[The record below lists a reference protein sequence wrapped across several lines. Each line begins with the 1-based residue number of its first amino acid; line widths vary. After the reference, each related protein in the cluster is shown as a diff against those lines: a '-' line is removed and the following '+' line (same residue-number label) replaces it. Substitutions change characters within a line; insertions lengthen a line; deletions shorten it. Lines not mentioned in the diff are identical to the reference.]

1 MSEKSIS
8 EIILQGVG
16 ASDGIIYGSALVFI
30 KTELEVPYYF
40 IESYQI
46 QSEIQKFQNAIDKTR
61 QQILNV
67 QAEMTQKLGAA
78 EANIFDAHLLLL
90 EDKSIFKT
98 TVNNLQNQCCNIAY
112 CFSSSVEKII
122 KQLSII
128 KDPRLKEKCL
138 DLKDVA
144 QRVLHNLLGH
154 NFSNLAALLIEPC
167 ILVANRLDPS
177 DTTVFSSKK
186 IQALILETGGKTC
199 HTAIMARSFGI
210 PTIVNVPGVCQKIK
224 NNDNLLLDGDEGKI
238 FIYPTHHTLT
248 HYGQLQ
254 RQRERLQLVIQQ
266 SGPGPIKTKDGTQ
279 IELWLTCDELI
290 TANQL
295 SELNFKGIGL
305 VRTENFFLQ
314 KGAWLSENEQF
325 EIYKELTQKASPHP
339 VIIRTIDIGG
349 DKVPKQIGYFSKENN
364 PFLGLRAIR
373 FCLENR
379 ELFLAQL
386 RALLKASA
394 FGPLQILYPMITSLQ
409 ELVESNALLDQCKL
423 ELKQNNVPF
432 NHELK
437 VGAMIETPSAAL
449 TADLLVT
456 HCDFLSIGIN
466 DLTQYTLAVDRT
478 NEQVAH
484 LYETMHPSIFRLL
497 IQIVQSGQQVNKA
510 VHLCGEMASDPI
522 YVAFGISLGLR
533 SFCIHRDKLAEI
545 QYLIQQCN
553 IQDLQKLFSQC
564 AQLQNASQ
572 VFILFKNFCLRKLN
586 ENIQL

>member
-16 ASDGIIYGSALVFI
+16 ASNGIVYGSASIFI
-30 KTELEVPYYF
+30 QTELEVPHYF
-40 IESYQI
+40 VEVSQI
-46 QSEIQKFQNAIDKTR
+46 QSEMQKFQDAINKTK
-61 QQILNV
+61 QQILDV
-67 QAEMTQKLGAA
+67 QAEITQKLGAA

-90 EDKSIFKT
+90 EDKSIFST
-98 TVNNLQNQCCNIAY
+98 TVNNLHNQCCNIAY
-112 CFSSSVEKII
+112 CFSSSVEKVI
-122 KQLSII
+122 KQLSTI
-128 KDPRLKEKCL
+128 KDPQLKERCL

-144 QRVLHNLLGH
+144 QRVLHNLLGC
-154 NFSNLAALLIEPC
+154 NFSNLAAVLTEPC

-177 DTTVFSSKK
+177 DTTVFASKK

-224 NNDNLLLDGDEGKI
+224 NNDDLLLDGDEGKI
-238 FIYPTHHTLT
+238 FIYPTHHTLAY
-248 HYGQLQ
+248 YGQLQ
-254 RQRERLQLVIQQ
+254 SQRERLQLAIQQ
-266 SGPGPIKTKDGTQ
+266 ASPGPIKTKDGTQ
-279 IELWLTCDELI
+279 IELWLTCDEPVA
-290 TANQL
+290 ANQL
-295 SELNFKGIGL
+295 SGLNLKGIGL
-305 VRTENFFLQ
+305 VRTENFFLR
-314 KGAWLSENEQF
+314 KDAWLSENEQF
-325 EIYKELTQKASPHP
+325 EIYKELTQRASPHP

-349 DKVPKQIGYFSKENN
+349 DKIPKQIGYFNKENN

-379 ELFLAQL
+379 ELFLEQL
-386 RALLKASA
+386 RAILKASA

-437 VGAMIETPSAAL
+437 IGAMIETPSAAL
-449 TADLLVT
+449 IADLLAP

-484 LYETMHPSIFRLL
+484 LYETMHPSILRLL
-497 IQIVQSGQQVNKA
+497 IQIVQIGQQVNKA

-522 YVAFGISLGLR
+522 YVALGISLGLR

-545 QYLIQQCN
+545 RYLIQQCS
-553 IQDLQKLFSQC
+553 IQNLQKLFSRC
-564 AQLQNASQ
+564 AHLQNASQ
-572 VFILFKNFCLRKLN
+572 VFALFKNFCLRKLN
-586 ENIQL
+586 ENI

>member
-1 MSEKSIS
+1 MSDKAIL
-8 EIILQGVG
+8 EIALQGVG
-16 ASDGIIYGSALVFI
+16 ASNGIVYGSALVFI
-30 KTELEVPYYF
+30 KTELEVPYYL
-40 IESYQI
+40 IESNQI
-46 QSEIQKFQNAIDKTR
+46 QSEIQAFRNAIDKTR

-67 QAEMTQKLGAA
+67 QAEITQKLGAE
-78 EANIFDAHLLLL
+78 EADIFDAHLLLL
-90 EDKSIFKT
+90 EDKSIFNT
-98 TVNNLQNQCCNIAY
+98 TIDLLQSQGCNIAY
-112 CFSSSVEKII
+112 CFSSSVEKVI
-122 KQLSII
+122 KQLSTIE
-128 KDPRLKEKCL
+128 DTRLKERCL

-154 NFSNLAALLIEPC
+154 NFSNLAASLTEPC
-167 ILVANRLDPS
+167 ILVTNRLDPS
-177 DTTVFSSKK
+177 DTTAFAGKK

-210 PTIVNVPGVCQKIK
+210 PTIVNLPGICQKIK
-224 NNDNLLLDGDEGKI
+224 NDDSLLLDGDEGKV
-238 FIYPTHHTLT
+238 FIHPAHCTLT

-254 RQRERLQLVIQQ
+254 RQREHLQWVMQQ
-266 SGPGPIKTKDGTQ
+266 PVAGPVQTKDGTQ
-279 IELWLTCDELI
+279 IELWLTCDDPM

-295 SELNFKGIGL
+295 EKLKFKGIGL

-314 KGAWLSENEQF
+314 RNALLSENEQF
-325 EIYKELTQKASPHP
+325 EIYKEITQKASPYP
-339 VIIRTIDIGG
+339 VTIRTIDIGG
-349 DKVPKQIGYFSKENN
+349 DKIPKQIDYFNKENN

-379 ELFLAQL
+379 ELFLQQL

-423 ELKQNNVPF
+423 ELEQTNVPF
-432 NHELK
+432 NHKLK
-437 VGAMIETPSAAL
+437 IGAMIETPSAAL
-449 TADLLVT
+449 TVDLLAP

-484 LYETMHPSIFRLL
+484 LYEVMHPSILRLL
-497 IQIVQSGQQVNKA
+497 IQIVQAGQQANKA
-510 VHLCGEMASDPI
+510 VHLCGEMASDPT

-545 QYLIQQCN
+545 RYLIQQCS
-553 IQDLQKLFSQC
+553 IQNLQKLFFQC
-564 AQLQNASQ
+564 AHLQNASQ
-572 VFILFKNFCLRKLN
+572 VFALFKNFYLSKLN
-586 ENIQL
+586 ETL